1 MSNYTTIVKTVH
13 GSHLYGLN
21 TPTSDLDQK
30 QVFVINDIRDV
41 ILGRGREAT
50 REQNEKLD
58 LESMSLHKFFEG
70 LSRGEMIAV
79 DIIHTPEEFILEKD
93 PVWNE
98 IRTMRDQF
106 YTKGMKSYMGYIKSQ
121 YFGFKQR
128 VENLATLNRIKSI
141 LEASDPNAV
150 LGKLWDYLPIKKD
163 FQIVE
168 KDGGMFY
175 VVMDHHFLITQK
187 IRGVHT
193 VICSM
198 IENRFGKRIK
208 NALVDGFDWK
218 GLSHALRATYQLQDI
233 YTEGDIV
240 FPFTGDRRRFL
251 LDVKTGQ
258 VPGEQ
263 VVEIIDERIEY
274 VTQLSEQSDYPEK
287 IPRTLWE
294 DVLVEIILEKTK
306 R

>member
-141 LEASDPNAV
+141 LEASDPNVV

-163 FQIVE
+163 FQIVD

-175 VVMDHHFLITQK
+175 VVMGHHFLITQK
-187 IRGVHT
+187 IRDVHP
-193 VICSM
+193 VICNM
-198 IENRFGKRIK
+198 IKNRFGKRIK
-208 NALVDGFDWK
+208 NASVDGFDWK

-233 YTEGDIV
+233 YTEGDII
-240 FPFTGDRRRFL
+240 FPFTGERRRFL

-287 IPRTLWE
+287 TPRTLWE